1 MTPLSRTAVVTSNK
15 AGITI
20 SVMLNVSLLEIKVK

>member
-1 MTPLSRTAVVTSNK
+1 MTLLSRTDIVTSNK

-20 SVMLNVSLLEIKVK
+20 SAMLNVSLLEIQVK